1 MGQKCTR
8 CDYLEKT
15 ETLAATGKHNYVN
28 GVCSVCGAK
37 EPTPEVK
44 RGDITGDGRINASDL
59 NMLKRILVSV
69 YIPDE
74 TESYAADVNGDG
86 RITVSDANYLKR
98 IFVGAV

>member
-1 MGQKCTR
+1 
-8 CDYLEKT
+8 
-15 ETLAATGKHNYVN
+15 
-28 GVCSVCGAK
+28 
-37 EPTPEVK
+37 
-44 RGDITGDGRINASDL
+44 
-59 NMLKRILVSV
+59 MLKRILVSV